1 MEIFIKASSL
11 ALIVSVLYQMVSPRS
26 KEIGSLLAVLGCC
39 AVLITAISFI
49 QPIFAFVEKL
59 QALGN
64 LNTQMLQILLKSV
77 GIGLV
82 GEIVVLVCND
92 MGNASMG
99 KTLQIL
105 ATAVILWL
113 SLPMFNSLL
122 DLLGKILG
130 EV

>member
-1 MEIFIKASSL
+1 MDIFLKASGL
-11 ALIVSVLYQMVSPRS
+11 VLIVSVLYQMVTGRN
-26 KEIGSLLAVLGCC
+26 KEIGTLLLVLGCC
-39 AVLITAISFI
+39 VVLITAVSFI
-49 QPIFAFVEKL
+49 EPVFAFISKL

-64 LNTQMLQILLKSV
+64 LNMEMLEILLKCA

-82 GEIVVLVCND
+82 AEIAVLVCND

-105 ATAVILWL
+105 ASAVILWL
-113 SLPMFNSLL
+113 SLPMLNSLL
-122 DLLGKILG
+122 DLIGKILG

>member
-11 ALIVSVLYQMVSPRS
+11 ALIVSVLYQMVSGRS
-26 KEIGSLLAVLGCC
+26 KEVGSLLTVLGCC

>member
-1 MEIFIKASSL
+1 ML
-11 ALIVSVLYQMVSPRS
+11 T
-26 KEIGSLLAVLGCC
+26 VLGCC